1 MGVTPETKVGV
12 FTTAALLA
20 LFSLFFWLNR
30 VNFLQKG
37 AEVEVIFER
46 IDSLRPGAP
55 AKYIG
60 VDIGRIS
67 KIYFEKDYIV
77 VAVHINQ
84 GFELP
89 HTSKATIASAGVVG
103 DKFLELEPLK
113 PGETPLPGKRIK
125 GYPPASLDQFYDKAY
140 QVLESLQ
147 TAIDSINKLVNDPE
161 TTNSIKNS
169 LVNIEKIT
177 ASAKRMIATNEVII
191 NELVRNANTASIQLA
206 EASATAN
213 RFLGQFTA
221 DGRTVSDLK
230 EALAYIKKV
239 SIDLEK
245 FSAILAEQG
254 PQVGVIMDDAHK
266 TMQSI
271 NQAAQSVNKAV
282 NSLTGSGEGEGGGPG
297 IRETLNQAGSAVQ
310 KVSTY
315 VNNFEKISLTNHLGM
330 GYRSTDNLTVDYRM
344 DLNFNGQN
352 GLALGVEDIGH
363 ANEATLQYKMI
374 KPSFDGR
381 VGIYKNQFG
390 LGVDAKPSSNCT
402 FGVDLWDTHA
412 AKFGLSSNWR
422 FTPVWNIT
430 LSAYSELTENDPVWS
445 VGCWRKF

>member
-77 VAVHINQ
+77 VVIHINQ

-140 QVLESLQ
+140 QVLASLQ
-147 TAIDSINKLVNDPE
+147 TAIDSINNLVSDPV

-169 LVNIEKIT
+169 LANIEKIT
-177 ASAKRMIATNEVII
+177 ASAEQMIATNEVIV

-266 TMQSI
+266 TIQSI

-282 NSLTGSGEGEGGGPG
+282 NSLTSNGEGGGSG

-344 DLNFNGQN
+344 DLNFNERN
-352 GLALGVEDIGH
+352 GLALGVDDIGH

-381 VGIYKNQFG
+381 VGIYRNQFG
-390 LGVDAKPSSNCT
+390 LGVDAKPSSGCT
-402 FGVDLWDTHA
+402 LGVDLWDTHA
-412 AKFGLSSNWR
+412 AKFGLSSNWQ

-430 LSAYSELTENDPVWS
+430 LSASSELKESDPVWS

>member
-12 FTTAALLA
+12 LTAVALLA

-37 AEVEVIFER
+37 AEVEVVFER

-55 AKYIG
+55 VKYIG

-67 KIYFEKDYIV
+67 KIYFEKNYIV
-77 VAVHINQ
+77 VVVHINQ

-113 PGETPLPGKRIK
+113 SGETPLPGKRIQ

-140 QVLESLQ
+140 QVLESLK
-147 TAIDSINKLVNDPE
+147 TAVDSINKLVSDPE
-161 TTNSIKNS
+161 TANSIKNS
-169 LVNIEKIT
+169 MANIEKIT
-177 ASAKRMIATNEVII
+177 ASAERMIATNEIMV
-191 NELVRNANTASIQLA
+191 NELIRNANTASVQLA

-213 RFLGQFTA
+213 RFLGQFTSEGQTA
-221 DGRTVSDLK
+221 SDLK

-239 SIDLEK
+239 SIDLER

-254 PQVGVIMDDAHK
+254 PQVGVLMDDAHR

-271 NQAAQSVNKAV
+271 NEAAQSVNKAV
-282 NSLTGSGEGEGGGPG
+282 NSLTNAEEGSPN

-310 KVSTY
+310 KVSAY
-315 VNNFEKISLTNHLGM
+315 VNNFEKITVTNRLGM
-330 GYRSTDNLTVDYRM
+330 GYRSTDDLTINYRM
-344 DLNFNGQN
+344 DLSLNAQN
-352 GLALGVEDIGH
+352 GMALGVEDIGH
-363 ANEATLQYKMI
+363 ANETTLQYKI
-374 KPSFDGR
+374 INPSFDGR

-390 LGVDAKPSSNCT
+390 LGIDAKPSPNYSL
-402 FGVDLWDTHA
+402 GVDLWDTHA
-412 AKFGLSSNWR
+412 AKFGLSSNWQ
-422 FTPVWNIT
+422 FTPNWNVT
-430 LSAYSELTENDPVWS
+430 LSAFTELKENDPVWS
-445 VGCWRKF
+445 VGWWRKF